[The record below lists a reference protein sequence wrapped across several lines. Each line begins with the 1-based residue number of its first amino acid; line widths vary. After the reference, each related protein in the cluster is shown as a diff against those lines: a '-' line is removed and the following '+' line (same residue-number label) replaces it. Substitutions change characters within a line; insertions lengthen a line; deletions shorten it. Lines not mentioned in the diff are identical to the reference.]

1 MNASLVDDAAREP
14 DGQVQARVGVGD
26 DAAEGRAGDLLDEAA
41 GVEDGDGRAQVVDGD
56 KEPAR
61 VGGLH
66 GDEEAGVVI
75 VKSKRKES

>member
-14 DGQVQARVGVGD
+14 DGQVEARVGVGD
-26 DAAEGRAGDLLDEAA
+26 DAAEGRVGDLLDEAA

-75 VKSKRKES
+75 VKPKRKES